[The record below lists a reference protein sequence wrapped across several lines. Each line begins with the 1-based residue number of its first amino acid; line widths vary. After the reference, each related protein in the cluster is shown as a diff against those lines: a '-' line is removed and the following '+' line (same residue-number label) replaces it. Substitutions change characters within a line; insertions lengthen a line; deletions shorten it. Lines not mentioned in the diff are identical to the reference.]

1 MVFGKLLLGV
11 GAIVGSFVGS
21 YGKIVDCSSA
31 NAKFSIS
38 SLSFSPDPPVRNAEA
53 VITMIYSSYTDVSA
67 GKVDYSVTLNGIPA
81 YSEHDELCDQ
91 TSCPINVGIH
101 NETSVFTWPD
111 VSGKVVAKTIWYD
124 ESGAELLCFQTS
136 SLSAQNLRGSVLFE
150 KYDESNKK
158 SYSMCL
164 YHDYL
169 NKLYY

>member
-1 MVFGKLLLGV
+1 MVFGKLLLGL
-11 GAIVGSFVGS
+11 GAIVGS
-21 YGKIVDCSSA
+21 YGKITDCSSE

-53 VITMIYSSYTDVSA
+53 VITMIYSSYTDVNA

-81 YSEHDELCDQ
+81 YSEHDDLCTQ

-111 VSGKVVAKTIWYD
+111 VSGKVVAKTVWTD

-136 SLSAQNLRGSVLFE
+136 SLSTQNLRGSVVLE
-150 KYDESNKK
+150 KYKESNKM

-164 YHDYL
+164 YPD
-169 NKLYY
+169 NLYYE